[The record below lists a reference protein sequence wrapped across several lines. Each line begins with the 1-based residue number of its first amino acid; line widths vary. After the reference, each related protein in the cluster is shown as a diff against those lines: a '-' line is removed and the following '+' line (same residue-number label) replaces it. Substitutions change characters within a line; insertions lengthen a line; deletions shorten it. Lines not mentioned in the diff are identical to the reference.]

1 MNNQKIEL
9 ISARMVLRSHE
20 VFVLNHQEKNQILI
34 VLLEKQLMFLGL
46 ILWATIEMLDIEC
59 QT

>member
-1 MNNQKIEL
+1 MSNQKIVL
-9 ISARMVLRSHE
+9 ISARMVLHSHE
-20 VFVLNHQEKNQILI
+20 VSVLNHQEKNQTLI

-46 ILWATIEMLDIEC
+46 TLWATIEMLDIEC